1 MPRGPQKGGITST
14 QRTGN
19 LNGALPQQ
27 RADDALPV
35 VPAPTPSTVPVSTP
49 PRPSQR
55 DIAAI
60 KASLTAV
67 QQRPVALAEMF
78 YEHLFEIAPD
88 ARAMFAD
95 DMTAQMQRM
104 TDMLL
109 ATLGA
114 LQNDAGP
121 DRADDTV
128 EHPALERSL
137 HALGAWHRDR
147 WDVVPEHYLYI
158 AHALT
163 RAVRDV
169 AGPAWSGSLSS
180 SWIAL
185 TQWITGHMLVGHH
198 QSAPGR

>member
-1 MPRGPQKGGITST
+1 MTSK

-19 LNGALPQQ
+19 LDGALPQQ
-27 RADDALPV
+27 RADDALPL
-35 VPAPTPSTVPVSTP
+35 VPALTPVIAPTASTSTP

-67 QQRPVALAEMF
+67 QQRPVAVAEMF
-78 YEHLFEIAPD
+78 YEHLFEMAPD

-95 DMTAQMQRM
+95 EMTAQMQRM
-104 TDMLL
+104 TDFLL

-121 DRADDTV
+121 DRGDDPA

-147 WDVVPEHYLYI
+147 RDVVPEHYLYI

-169 AGPAWSGSLSS
+169 AGSAWSGSLSS

-185 TQWITGHMLVGHH
+185 TQWIIGHMLVGHH
-198 QSAPGR
+198 QSPPGR